1 MLYPAELW
9 AVKILSI
16 RKTAFSYQR
25 HPNSTGQA
33 MHLEGITVLA
43 LEQAVAAPYASG
55 RLAEE
60 GARVIKVERPE
71 GDFAREYDKTVK
83 NLSAYFVWLNAGKES
98 IALNLRDAEDKKLLN
113 NMLKRADVF
122 IQNLSPGAIS
132 RLGIDLLELRNQNP
146 GLITCSINGY
156 GEQGPYK
163 EQKAYD
169 LLIQAESGLCSVTGI
184 GEQLTRVGV
193 SVSDISAGMNAYQE
207 ILLALYKREKDPEK
221 QGEDISVSL
230 FHSSADWMNVP
241 YLQYVYGGELPK
253 NPGLEHPTIAPYGSF
268 TTRENKQILI
278 SVQNQREWELFC
290 EQVLKQPRLKEHR
303 MFLENPDRVKNRA
316 ALKKIIDGVF
326 AHTSEKELIKRL
338 NAAGI
343 AFGKINDVTELS
355 KHPQARFRRAKTQK
369 GEISMLGRGAQKEM
383 TTEKILQIPE
393 LNEHGEKLREEF
405 SS

>member
-1 MLYPAELW
+1 
-9 AVKILSI
+9 
-16 RKTAFSYQR
+16 
-25 HPNSTGQA
+25 

-71 GDFAREYDKTVK
+71 GDFAREYDRTVK
-83 NLSAYFVWLNAGKES
+83 NQSAYFVWLNAGKES
-98 IALNLRDAEDKKLLN
+98 VALNLRAANDKKLFT
-113 NMLKRADVF
+113 NMLRRSDVF

-132 RLGIDLLELRNQNP
+132 RLGIELSELRDQNP

-156 GEQGPYK
+156 GEHGPFK

-169 LLIQAESGLCSVTGI
+169 LLIQAESGICSVTGI
-184 GEQLTRVGV
+184 GDQLTRVGV

-207 ILLALYKREKDPEK
+207 ILLALYKREKDPK
-221 QGEDISVSL
+221 KKGTDISVSL

-268 TTRENKQILI
+268 TTLENEQVLI
-278 SVQNQREWELFC
+278 SVQNQGEWETFC
-290 EQVLKQPRLKEHR
+290 DQVLKKPRLKTRR
-303 MFLENPDRVKNRA
+303 MFLKNIDRVKNRA
-316 ALKKIIDGVF
+316 HLNKIIDGIF
-326 AHTSEKELIKRL
+326 ASTSEKELMKRL
-338 NAAGI
+338 NSAGI
-343 AFGKINDVTELS
+343 AFGKINDVAALS
-355 KHPQARFRRAKTQK
+355 KHPQARFRRVKIQK
-369 GEISMLGRGAQKEM
+369 DQISMLGRGAQKEM
-383 TTEKILQIPE
+383 TKEKILQIPK
-393 LNEHGEKLREEF
+393 LNEHGKILREEF

>member
-1 MLYPAELW
+1 
-9 AVKILSI
+9 
-16 RKTAFSYQR
+16 
-25 HPNSTGQA
+25 

-71 GDFAREYDKTVK
+71 GDFAREYDRTVK
-83 NLSAYFVWLNAGKES
+83 NQSAYFVWLNAGKES
-98 IALNLRDAEDKKLLN
+98 VALNLRAKNDKKLFT
-113 NMLKRADVF
+113 NMLKHADVF

-132 RLGIDLLELRNQNP
+132 RLGIELSELRDQNP

-156 GEQGPYK
+156 GEHGPFK

-169 LLIQAESGLCSVTGI
+169 LLIQAESGICSVTGI
-184 GEQLTRVGV
+184 GDQLTRVGV

-207 ILLALYKREKDPEK
+207 ILLALYKREKDPK
-221 QGEDISVSL
+221 KKGADISVSL

-268 TTRENKQILI
+268 TTLENEQVLI
-278 SVQNQREWELFC
+278 SVQNQGEWETFC
-290 EQVLKQPRLKEHR
+290 DQVLKKPRLKTRR
-303 MFLENPDRVKNRA
+303 MFLKNIDRVKNRA
-316 ALKKIIDGVF
+316 HLNKIIDGIF
-326 AHTSEKELIKRL
+326 ASTSEKELMKRL
-338 NAAGI
+338 NSAGI
-343 AFGKINDVTELS
+343 AFGKINDVAALS
-355 KHPQARFRRAKTQK
+355 KHPQARFRRVKIQK
-369 GEISMLGRGAQKEM
+369 DQISMLGRGAQKEI
-383 TTEKILQIPE
+383 TKEKILQIPK